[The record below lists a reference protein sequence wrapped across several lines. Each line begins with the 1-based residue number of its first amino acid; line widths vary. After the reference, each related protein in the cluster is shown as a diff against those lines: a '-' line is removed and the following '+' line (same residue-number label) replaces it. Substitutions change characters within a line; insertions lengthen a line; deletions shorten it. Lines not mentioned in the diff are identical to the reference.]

1 MAKIGQKGAA
11 KMKTKGTSR
20 NLWVAGLCFFFLITF
35 SISGSG
41 SAKEIRVAT
50 VALPETTIHQGL
62 DKWKAIIEEKTGG
75 KLTVQ
80 VLGRAVM
87 GGDREMIEGCRLG
100 TLDAGI
106 VSGSV
111 LANLIPQYFMV
122 AMPYLFN
129 NHEEVNAFLDG
140 PIGQK
145 LFKMLE
151 DKGLVGLGWSSWSFR
166 GIWNNVRPITN
177 SKDLKGLKIRT
188 VETPLDVSTM
198 TYMGAIGTPI
208 AWSECLI
215 GLKQGTVDG
224 ISTTYGLG
232 YHLKLYELAKFAS
245 QTNHYYETAPL
256 IMSKKLFDSFSP
268 EEQRMLKEKAAQAL
282 LWSRNEQAKF
292 EGKAQGLLEEKGV
305 KVNSLSQEAF
315 EEFREK
321 TKPVY
326 EQFRPKIGGEFM
338 DEVFAFIKTLRK
350 K

>member
-1 MAKIGQKGAA
+1 MKKILA
-11 KMKTKGTSR
+11 
-20 NLWVAGLCFFFLITF
+20 V
-35 SISGSG
+35 
-41 SAKEIRVAT
+41 
-50 VALPETTIHQGL
+50 
-62 DKWKAIIEEKTGG
+62 
-75 KLTVQ
+75 LTVLLLVGSLLFAGGSKEKPAEAKKFTLRVGHTLTDDSHYGVGLAKLAELAKQ
-80 VLGRAVM
+80 KSNGTIEIQAFGNSKLGNER
-87 GGDREMIEGCRLG
+87 DLIEGVSLG
-100 TLDAGI
+100 TVEMCLTSTGPLPNFSKA
-106 VSGSV
+106 
-111 LANLIPQYFMV
+111 FMV
-122 AMPYLFN
+122 FDLPFIVQDRNKFYPI
-129 NHEEVNAFLDG
+129 LDG
-140 PIGQK
+140 ETGQ
-145 LFKMLE
+145 KMLE
-151 DKGLVGLGWSSWSFR
+151 ALGSKGIKGIVFFENGFR
-166 GIWNNVRPITN
+166 HITN
-177 SKDLKGLKIRT
+177 SKRPINVPDDLKGLKIRT

-268 EEQRMLKEKAAQAL
+268 EEQRMIKETAAQAL
-282 LWSRNEQAKF
+282 LWSRKEQAKF

>member
-1 MAKIGQKGAA
+1 MKAKRMLKGFWVVSLCVVCLMAFSV
-11 KMKTKGTSR
+11 SR
-20 NLWVAGLCFFFLITF
+20 SEAT
-35 SISGSG
+35 
-41 SAKEIRVAT
+41 KEIRVAT

-62 DKWKAIIEEKTGG
+62 DKWKAVVEERSGG
-75 KLTVQ
+75 KITVK

-129 NHEEVNAFLDG
+129 NHDEVNAFLDG
-140 PIGQK
+140 PVGQK
-145 LFKMLE
+145 LFKTLE
-151 DKGLVGLGWSSWSFR
+151 DKGLVGLGWSTWSFR
-166 GIWNNVRPITN
+166 GIWNNVRPITKP
-177 SKDLKGLKIRT
+177 KDLKGLKIRT

-245 QTNHYYETAPL
+245 RTNHYYETAPL
-256 IMSKKLFDSFSP
+256 IMSKKLFDSFTP
-268 EEQRMLKEKAAQAL
+268 EEQKMIKETASEAMLWARK
-282 LWSRNEQAKF
+282 EQAQF
-292 EGKAQGLLEEKGV
+292 EDKAQPLLEEKGV
-305 KVNSLSQEAF
+305 KVNSLSPKAF
-315 EEFREK
+315 EELRER

-326 EQFRPKIGGEFM
+326 EQFRPKIGSEFM
-338 DEVFAFIKTLRK
+338 EEVFAFIKSVRK

>member
-1 MAKIGQKGAA
+1 
-11 KMKTKGTSR
+11 MKTKKMLTG
-20 NLWVAGLCFFFLITF
+20 LWVASLCVFFLMALF
-35 SISGSG
+35 VVKPVA
-41 SAKEIRVAT
+41 AKEIRVAT
-50 VALPETTIHQGL
+50 VALPETTVHQGL
-62 DKWKAIIEEKTGG
+62 DKWKAVIEEKSGG
-75 KLTVQ
+75 KLSVK

-129 NHEEVNAFLDG
+129 NHDEVNAFLDG

-145 LFKMLE
+145 LFNMLE
-151 DKGLVGLGWSSWSFR
+151 EKGLVGLGWSTWSFR
-166 GIWNNVRPITN
+166 GIWNNVRPITK

-232 YHLKLYELAKFAS
+232 YHLKLYDLAKYAS
-245 QTNHYYETAPL
+245 RTNHYYETAPL
-256 IMSKKLFDSFSP
+256 IMSKKLFESFTP
-268 EEQRMLKEKAAQAL
+268 EEQKMIKETASEAL
-282 LWSRNEQAKF
+282 LWARKEQAQF
-292 EGKAQGLLEEKGV
+292 EEKAKPLLEEKGV
-305 KVNSLSQEAF
+305 KVNSLSPKAF
-315 EEFREK
+315 EEFRER

-326 EQFRPKIGGEFM
+326 EQFRLKIGSEFM
-338 DEVFAFIKTLRK
+338 DEVSAFIKTVRK

>member
-1 MAKIGQKGAA
+1 
-11 KMKTKGTSR
+11 MKVKRVLQASGLAVLTF
-20 NLWVAGLCFFFLITF
+20 LCFIMLPL
-35 SISGSG
+35 SMAA
-41 SAKEIRVAT
+41 AKEIRVAT

-62 DKWKAIIEEKTGG
+62 DKWKAMLEERSGG
-75 KLTVQ
+75 NLTVK

-100 TLDAGI
+100 TLDSGI

-122 AMPYLFN
+122 GMPYLFN
-129 NHEEVNAFLDG
+129 NHEEVNAFLEG
-140 PIGQK
+140 AIGQK

-151 DKGLVGLGWSSWSFR
+151 DKGLVGLGWATWSFR
-166 GIWNNVRPITN
+166 GIWNTVRPIT
-177 SKDLKGLKIRT
+177 KPEDLKGLKIRT

-198 TYMGAIGTPI
+198 TYMGGIGTPI
-208 AWSECLI
+208 AWSECLL

-245 QTNHYYETAPL
+245 QTNHYHETAPL
-256 IMSKKLFDSFSP
+256 IMCKKLFDSFTP
-268 EEQRMLKEKAAQAL
+268 EEQKIIKETASQAMT
-282 LWSRNEQAKF
+282 WSRKEQVQF
-292 EGKAQGLLEEKGV
+292 EGKAQALLEEKGV
-305 KVNSLSQEAF
+305 KVNSLSPKAF
-315 EEFREK
+315 SAFRER

-326 EQFRPKIGGEFM
+326 IQFRPKIGTEFM
-338 DEVFAFIKTLRK
+338 DEVEAFIKSMRK

>member
-1 MAKIGQKGAA
+1 MGTKSLLKGLFVMSLCLVCLTAFFV
-11 KMKTKGTSR
+11 SR
-20 NLWVAGLCFFFLITF
+20 SEA
-35 SISGSG
+35 
-41 SAKEIRVAT
+41 AKEIRVAT

-62 DKWKAIIEEKTGG
+62 DKWKAVVEERSGG
-75 KLTVQ
+75 NITVK

-100 TLDAGI
+100 TLDAGV

-129 NHEEVNAFLDG
+129 NHEEANAFLDG

-166 GIWNNVRPITN
+166 GVWNNVRPITK

-256 IMSKKLFDSFSP
+256 IMSKKLFDSFTP
-268 EEQRMLKEKAAQAL
+268 EEQKMIKETAAEAL
-282 LWSRNEQAKF
+282 LWSRKEQIKF
-292 EGKAQGLLEEKGV
+292 ESKAQPLLEEKGV
-305 KVNSLSQEAF
+305 KVNSLSTKAF

-326 EQFRPKIGGEFM
+326 EQFRPKIGSEFM
-338 DEVFAFIKTLRK
+338 NEVFAYLKSVRK

>member
-1 MAKIGQKGAA
+1 MGTKSLLKSFLVMSLCLVCLTAFFVATSEAA
-11 KMKTKGTSR
+11 R
-20 NLWVAGLCFFFLITF
+20 
-35 SISGSG
+35 
-41 SAKEIRVAT
+41 EIRVAT
-50 VALPETTIHQGL
+50 VALPETTIHQSL
-62 DKWKAIIEEKTGG
+62 DKWKAVIEDRSGG
-75 KLTVQ
+75 NITAK

-129 NHEEVNAFLDG
+129 NHEEANAFLDG

-166 GIWNNVRPITN
+166 GVWNNVRPITK

-256 IMSKKLFDSFSP
+256 IMGKKLFDSFTP
-268 EEQRMLKEKAAQAL
+268 EEQKMIKETAAEAL
-282 LWSRNEQAKF
+282 LWSRKEQIKF
-292 EGKAQGLLEEKGV
+292 ESKAQPLLEEKGV
-305 KVNSLSQEAF
+305 KVNSLSPKAF

-326 EQFRPKIGGEFM
+326 EQFRPKIGSEFM
-338 DEVFAFIKTLRK
+338 DEVFVFLKSVRK

>member
-1 MAKIGQKGAA
+1 ME
-11 KMKTKGTSR
+11 TKKVLMGFWGVGFCILFLT
-20 NLWVAGLCFFFLITF
+20 AFFVIEPVN
-35 SISGSG
+35 
-41 SAKEIRVAT
+41 AREIRVAT
-50 VALPETTIHQGL
+50 VALPETTIHQSL
-62 DKWKAIIEEKTGG
+62 DKWNAVIDGRSGG
-75 KLTVQ
+75 KLTAK

-129 NHEEVNAFLDG
+129 NHDEVNGFLDG
-140 PIGQK
+140 PMGQK

-151 DKGLVGLGWSSWSFR
+151 DKGLVGLGWSGWSFR
-166 GIWNNVRPITN
+166 GIWNNVRPITRA
-177 SKDLKGLKIRT
+177 KDLKGLKIRT

-232 YHLKLYELAKFAS
+232 YHLKLYELAKYAS

-256 IMSKKLFDSFSP
+256 IMSKKLFDSFTP
-268 EEQRMLKEKAAQAL
+268 EEQKMIKETAAEAL
-282 LWSRNEQAKF
+282 LWSRKEQMKF
-292 EGKAQGLLEEKGV
+292 EGKAQPLLEEKGV
-305 KVNSLSQEAF
+305 KVNSLSPKAF

-326 EQFRPKIGGEFM
+326 EQFRLKIGAEFM
-338 DEVFAFIKTLRK
+338 DEVFAYLKSVRK

>member
-1 MAKIGQKGAA
+1 
-11 KMKTKGTSR
+11 MKTKKTLTGV
-20 NLWVAGLCFFFLITF
+20 WVSGVWILFLTVLLV
-35 SISGSG
+35 GPTAN
-41 SAKEIRVAT
+41 AKEIRVAT
-50 VALPETTIHQGL
+50 VALPETTIHQSL
-62 DKWKAIIEEKTGG
+62 DKWNAVIGERSGG
-75 KLTVQ
+75 KITAK

-129 NHEEVNAFLDG
+129 NHDEVNGFLDG
-140 PIGQK
+140 PMGQK

-166 GIWNNVRPITN
+166 GIWNNARPITR

-245 QTNHYYETAPL
+245 QTNHYFETAPL
-256 IMSKKLFDSFSP
+256 IMSKKLFDSFTP
-268 EEQRMLKEKAAQAL
+268 EEQKMIKETAAEAL
-282 LWSRNEQAKF
+282 LWSRMEQIKF
-292 EGKAQGLLEEKGV
+292 EGKAQALLEEKGV
-305 KVNSLSQEAF
+305 KVNSLSPKAF

-326 EQFRPKIGGEFM
+326 EQFRLKVGAEFM
-338 DEVFAFIKTLRK
+338 DEVFAYLKSVRK

>member
-1 MAKIGQKGAA
+1 MLRDFWVVSLCVVCLMAFSV
-11 KMKTKGTSR
+11 SR
-20 NLWVAGLCFFFLITF
+20 SEAT
-35 SISGSG
+35 
-41 SAKEIRVAT
+41 KEIRVAT

-62 DKWKAIIEEKTGG
+62 DKWKAVVEERSGG
-75 KLTVQ
+75 KITVK

-129 NHEEVNAFLDG
+129 NHDEVNAFLDG
-140 PIGQK
+140 PVGQK
-145 LFKMLE
+145 LFKTLE
-151 DKGLVGLGWSSWSFR
+151 DKGLVGLGWSTWSFR
-166 GIWNNVRPITN
+166 GIWNNVRPITKP
-177 SKDLKGLKIRT
+177 KDLKGLKIRT

-245 QTNHYYETAPL
+245 RTNHYYETAPL
-256 IMSKKLFDSFSP
+256 IMSKKLFDSFTP
-268 EEQRMLKEKAAQAL
+268 EEQKMIKETAAEAL
-282 LWSRNEQAKF
+282 LWARKEQAQF
-292 EGKAQGLLEEKGV
+292 EDKAQPLLAEKGV
-305 KVNSLSQEAF
+305 KVNSLSPKAF

-326 EQFRPKIGGEFM
+326 EQFRLKIGSEFM
-338 DEVFAFIKTLRK
+338 DEVFAFIKSVRK

>member
-1 MAKIGQKGAA
+1 MAKKRKGGKRMEA
-11 KMKTKGTSR
+11 KRFFKAV
-20 NLWVAGLCFFFLITF
+20 WVVSLCFLFLTAFF
-35 SISGSG
+35 ISRPVA
-41 SAKEIRVAT
+41 AKEIRVAT

-62 DKWKAIIEEKTGG
+62 DKWKAVVEERSGG
-75 KLTVQ
+75 KLTVK

-129 NHEEVNAFLDG
+129 NHDEVNAFLDG

-166 GIWNNVRPITN
+166 GIWNNVRPITK

-232 YHLKLYELAKFAS
+232 YHLKLYELAKYAS
-245 QTNHYYETAPL
+245 QTKHYYETAPL
-256 IMSKKLFDSFSP
+256 IMSKKLFDSFTP
-268 EEQRMLKEKAAQAL
+268 EEQKMIKETAAESLVWA
-282 LWSRNEQAKF
+282 RKEQAKF
-292 EGKAQGLLEEKGV
+292 EDKAQPLLEAKGV
-305 KVNSLSQEAF
+305 KVNSLSPRAF

-326 EQFRPKIGGEFM
+326 DQFRPKIGSAFM
-338 DEVFAFIKTLRK
+338 DEVFAFIKTVRK

>member
-1 MAKIGQKGAA
+1 
-11 KMKTKGTSR
+11 MKTKKMLTG
-20 NLWVAGLCFFFLITF
+20 LWVASLCGIFLTAFFLVKPVA
-35 SISGSG
+35 
-41 SAKEIRVAT
+41 AKEIRVAT
-50 VALPETTIHQGL
+50 VALPETTVHQGL
-62 DKWKAIIEEKTGG
+62 DRWKAVIEERSGG
-75 KLTVQ
+75 KLGVK

-111 LANLIPQYFMV
+111 LATLIPQYSMV

-129 NHEEVNAFLDG
+129 NHDEVNAFLDG

-151 DKGLVGLGWSSWSFR
+151 DKGLVGLGWSTWSFR
-166 GIWNNVRPITN
+166 GIWNNVRPITK

-245 QTNHYYETAPL
+245 RTNHYYETAPL
-256 IMSKKLFDSFSP
+256 IMSKKLFDSFTP
-268 EEQRMLKEKAAQAL
+268 EEQKMIKETAAEAL
-282 LWSRNEQAKF
+282 LWARKEQAQF
-292 EGKAQGLLEEKGV
+292 EEKAQSLLEEKGV
-305 KVNSLSQEAF
+305 KVNSLSPKAF
-315 EEFREK
+315 EEFRER

-326 EQFRPKIGGEFM
+326 EQFRLKIGSEFM
-338 DEVFAFIKTLRK
+338 DEVFAFIKTVRK

>member
-1 MAKIGQKGAA
+1 M
-11 KMKTKGTSR
+11 SF
-20 NLWVAGLCFFFLITF
+20 LFVSAGF
-35 SISGSG
+35 
-41 SAKEIRVAT
+41 AKEIRVAT

-62 DKWKAIIEEKTGG
+62 DKWKAVIEERSGG
-75 KLTVQ
+75 KITVK

-129 NHEEVNAFLDG
+129 NHDEVNGFLDG
-140 PIGQK
+140 PMGQK
-145 LFKMLE
+145 LFRLLE

-166 GIWNNVRPITN
+166 GIWNNVRPITR

-256 IMSKKLFDSFSP
+256 IMSKKLFESFTP
-268 EEQRMLKEKAAQAL
+268 EEQKLIKETAAEAL
-282 LWSRNEQAKF
+282 LWSRKEQMKF
-292 EGKAQGLLEEKGV
+292 EGQAQSLLEEKGV
-305 KVNSLSQEAF
+305 KVNSLSQKAF

-326 EQFRPKIGGEFM
+326 DQFRLKIGAEFM
-338 DEVFAFIKTLRK
+338 DEVFAYLKSVRK

>member
-1 MAKIGQKGAA
+1 MEAKRMLKG
-11 KMKTKGTSR
+11 
-20 NLWVAGLCFFFLITF
+20 LWVAGLCFLFLVAFF
-35 SISGSG
+35 ISRPVG
-41 SAKEIRVAT
+41 AKEIRVAT

-62 DKWKAIIEEKTGG
+62 DKWKAVVEEKSGG
-75 KLTVQ
+75 KLTVK

-111 LANLIPQYFMV
+111 LATLIPQYSMV
-122 AMPYLFN
+122 AMPYLFDN
-129 NHEEVNAFLDG
+129 QDEVNAFLDG
-140 PIGQK
+140 AIGQK

-151 DKGLVGLGWSSWSFR
+151 DKGLVGLGWATWSFR
-166 GIWNNVRPITN
+166 GIWNNVRPVTKP
-177 SKDLKGLKIRT
+177 KDLKGLKIRT

-245 QTNHYYETAPL
+245 RTKHYHETAPL
-256 IMSKKLFDSFSP
+256 IMSKKLFDSFTP
-268 EEQRMLKEKAAQAL
+268 EEQKMIKETASEAL
-282 LWSRNEQAKF
+282 LWSRKEQAQF
-292 EGKAQGLLEEKGV
+292 EEKAQALLEEKGV
-305 KVNSLSQEAF
+305 KVNALSPKAF
-315 EEFREK
+315 EEFRER

-326 EQFRPKIGGEFM
+326 EQFRPKIGPEFM
-338 DEVFAFIKTLRK
+338 DEVLAFIKSVRK

>member
-1 MAKIGQKGAA
+1 
-11 KMKTKGTSR
+11 
-20 NLWVAGLCFFFLITF
+20 
-35 SISGSG
+35 
-41 SAKEIRVAT
+41 
-50 VALPETTIHQGL
+50 
-62 DKWKAIIEEKTGG
+62 
-75 KLTVQ
+75 
-80 VLGRAVM
+80 
-87 GGDREMIEGCRLG
+87 
-100 TLDAGI
+100 
-106 VSGSV
+106 
-111 LANLIPQYFMV
+111 
-122 AMPYLFN
+122 
-129 NHEEVNAFLDG
+129 
-140 PIGQK
+140 
-145 LFKMLE
+145 
-151 DKGLVGLGWSSWSFR
+151 
-166 GIWNNVRPITN
+166 
-177 SKDLKGLKIRT
+177 
-188 VETPLDVSTM
+188 M

-268 EEQRMLKEKAAQAL
+268 EEQRMLKETAAQAL
-282 LWSRNEQAKF
+282 LWSRKEQAKF

>member
-1 MAKIGQKGAA
+1 
-11 KMKTKGTSR
+11 MKTKRTSKD
-20 NLWVAGLCFFFLITF
+20 LWVTGLCFFFLITF
-35 SISGSG
+35 SISGPVV
-41 SAKEIRVAT
+41 AKEIRVAT

-62 DKWKAIIEEKTGG
+62 DKWKAIVEEKSGG
-75 KLTVQ
+75 KLTVK

-140 PIGQK
+140 PMGQK

-166 GIWNNVRPITN
+166 GIWNNVRPITK

-232 YHLKLYELAKFAS
+232 YHLKLYDLAKFAS

-268 EEQRMLKEKAAQAL
+268 DEQKMIKDTAAEAL
-282 LWSRNEQAKF
+282 LWSRKEQAKF

-305 KVNSLSQEAF
+305 KVNSLSQKAF
-315 EEFREK
+315 EEFRDK

-338 DEVFAFIKTLRK
+338 DEVFAFIKTVRK

>member
-1 MAKIGQKGAA
+1 M
-11 KMKTKGTSR
+11 KMKKMFTVLR
-20 NLWVAGLCFFFLITF
+20 VAVLCLIFLMALVVVKPVT
-35 SISGSG
+35 
-41 SAKEIRVAT
+41 AREIRVAT
-50 VALPETTIHQGL
+50 VALPETTVHQGL
-62 DKWKAIIEEKTGG
+62 DKWKAVIEERSGG
-75 KLTVQ
+75 KITVK

-111 LANLIPQYFMV
+111 LATLVPQYMMV

-129 NHEEVNAFLDG
+129 SHDEVNQCLDG

-151 DKGLVGLGWSSWSFR
+151 DKGLVGLGWSTWSFR
-166 GIWNNVRPITN
+166 GIWNNVRPIAKP
-177 SKDLKGLKIRT
+177 KDLKGLKIRT

-232 YHLKLYELAKFAS
+232 YHLKLYELAKYAS
-245 QTNHYYETAPL
+245 QTNHYHETAPL
-256 IMSKKLFDSFSP
+256 IMSKKLFDSFTP
-268 EEQRMLKEKAAQAL
+268 EEQKMIKETAAEAL
-282 LWSRNEQAKF
+282 LWARKEQAKF
-292 EGKAQGLLEEKGV
+292 EDRAQGLLEEKGV
-305 KVNSLSQEAF
+305 KVNSLSPKAF
-315 EEFREK
+315 EEFRER

-326 EQFRPKIGGEFM
+326 EQFRIKIGAEFM
-338 DEVFAFIKTLRK
+338 DEVFAFIKTVRK